1 MPIGAGLD
9 AATID
14 RLAGVDLVI
23 VDGEETT
30 PAQVKALGA
39 RGAIVLAY
47 LSVGTIEPWRSWYPQ
62 VEQYQLEKWAD
73 WDEYF
78 ADTSAEGFRAV
89 IMSDVAPGIL
99 GKGFDGLFLDNVDMI
114 REHPAQSAGMARLVE
129 GLSVLVHQDD
139 SILAMQNGEDIIG
152 PLLPYIDVWNR
163 EDVTFTYDF
172 EAEKYVRTS
181 PADHEAAL
189 DGLTRMRQL
198 GILTLALDYPPPD
211 DADAPAEAAEAA
223 GSVGA
228 LSWTSDI
235 ELTRT
240 D

>member
-1 MPIGAGLD
+1 MPIGATLD
-9 AATID
+9 AETVD
-14 RLAGVDLVI
+14 RLADVDLV
-23 VDGEETT
+23 VGGEETT
-30 PAQVKALGA
+30 PAQVTVLKS
-39 RGAIVLAY
+39 RGAVVLAY
-47 LSVGTIEPWRSWYPQ
+47 LSVGTIEPWRAWYPQ
-62 VEQYQLEKWAD
+62 VEPYQLEKWAD

-78 ADTSAEGFRAV
+78 ADTSAEGYRGV
-89 IMSDVAPGIL
+89 IMLDVAPTIL

-129 GLSVLVHQDD
+129 ELSVLVRQDD
-139 SILAMQNGEDIIG
+139 GILAMQNGEGVIG
-152 PLLPYIDVWNR
+152 PLLPYIDVWDR
-163 EDVTFTYDF
+163 EGVTFTYDF
-172 EAEKYVRTS
+172 DTESYIRTS
-181 PADHEAAL
+181 PSDHEAAL
-189 DGLTRMRQL
+189 MSLARMRQL

-211 DADAPAEAAEAA
+211 DAGATAEASEAA